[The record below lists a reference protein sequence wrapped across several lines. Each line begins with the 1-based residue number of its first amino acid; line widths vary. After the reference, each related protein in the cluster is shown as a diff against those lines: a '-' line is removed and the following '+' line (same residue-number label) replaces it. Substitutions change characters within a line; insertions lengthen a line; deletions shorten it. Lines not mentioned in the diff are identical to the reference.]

1 MSFYTPAAKID
12 TLPPLVSK
20 KTRKRIWESVLAA
33 HLLLIGLPLLI
44 MSIAKWFSDAPENL
58 MVIEIVND
66 LPPNPAPFNPTAVPM
81 PPTMAEMPLQP
92 SVIDT
97 APEPEPDPLP
107 EPKPEPDP
115 QPPPPAP
122 SVVPAPEKKPVKDK
136 PKTKTDSKS
145 TKDKTKD
152 KTKSTSKPSSKTA
165 TTGPKKNF
173 TAVDPATLGSPR
185 GSKNHDPG
193 RPVGGSADDDAM
205 FKSRLAQLVEFR
217 WNEFKP
223 NETQLGGLRPFA
235 IIELDISADGR
246 ILNAKL
252 RTPTGVIAMDNAARL
267 LCTQLK
273 SEKTFPPK
281 RDLKGFSVKLK
292 WD

>member
-12 TLPPLVSK
+12 TLPPLVSQ

-33 HLLLIGLPLLI
+33 HLLLIGLPLLV
-44 MSIAKWFSDAPENL
+44 MSIAKWFSDQPENL

-66 LPPNPAPFNPTAVPM
+66 LPPNPAPFNPSAAPM
-81 PPTMAEMPLQP
+81 PPTLAEMPLQP
-92 SVIDT
+92 SVLDT
-97 APEPEPDPLP
+97 APEPEPEPLP
-107 EPKPEPDP
+107 DPKPEPEP

-122 SVVPAPEKKPVKDK
+122 SVVPAPVKKPVKDK
-136 PKTKTDSKS
+136 PQNKS
-145 TKDKTKD
+145 TQDKTKD
-152 KTKSTSKPSSKTA
+152 KQKNKTDAKPSSKTA
-165 TTGPKKNF
+165 TSGPKKNF
-173 TAVDPATLGSPR
+173 TAVNPATLGGPR
-185 GSKNHDPG
+185 GSKDHDPS
-193 RPVGGSADDDAM
+193 RPVGGSADGDAM

-235 IIELDISADGR
+235 IIELDIAADGR
-246 ILNAKL
+246 ILDAKL
-252 RTPTGVIAMDNAARL
+252 RTPTGVTAMDNAARL

-281 RDLKGFSVKLK
+281 RDIRGFSVKLK